1 VNSITAN
8 RPFDMLNK
16 AIDRQ
21 VMIELKGNKTVSGIL
36 KSFDVHLN
44 LVVEDAEITAEGN
57 KSKHSSVFVRGDSII
72 YISG

>member
-1 VNSITAN
+1 
-8 RPFDMLNK
+8 
-16 AIDRQ
+16 
-21 VMIELKGNKTVSGIL
+21 
-36 KSFDVHLN
+36 LN